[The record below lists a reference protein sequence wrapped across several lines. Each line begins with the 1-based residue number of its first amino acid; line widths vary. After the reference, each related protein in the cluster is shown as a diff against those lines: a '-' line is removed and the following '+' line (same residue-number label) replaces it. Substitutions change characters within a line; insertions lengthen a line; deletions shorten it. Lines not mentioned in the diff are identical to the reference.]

1 MTETSSAGL
10 LFQLFV
16 LAAELHAQDLRG
28 RGAIPISASMCVLGV
43 EQWAK
48 SFGLDLYS
56 TATTATQAEELEQKY
71 QEKNARV
78 EYFDP
83 EEVIDVMKARLEK
96 FLGRRRQLAEILKE
110 NLENSYSLFQM
121 VDREAINDLQSDDF
135 YRFVDSKSCLN
146 RHYVD
151 PLLINSSLSVNYIPN
166 PNFFN
171 LPVNTEKSAVHVPT
185 PVYARDPE
193 LLSEIIWTESLD
205 DIFKARRARE
215 FFAAS
220 WQYFCSQKGFM
231 RFYPASPWFYDD
243 SHTCLDMYI
252 DAATHAKNIIIMLD
266 MSGSMLG
273 QRFEIAKQ
281 TIEMILETLTEN
293 DFFNMIVFSEEPKFI
308 LSCFRNR
315 LVQAT
320 IKNKKLMRVTLD
332 NVTAEGIANY
342 PAALSLAFEVLI
354 EASQNPGVNSG
365 CQNAIMLIT
374 DGPSDTYEDIFE
386 KYNKDK
392 MIRFFTYLI
401 GDDVTETREVRW
413 MACYNR
419 GYFAHISNL
428 ADVQEKVQS
437 YIGVMSRLTA
447 ERNRT
452 DPVWTGAYYD
462 RLGAVLVATVAFPV
476 VANDSFR
483 GVVGASA
490 LITELQQMAPLYML
504 GTHSYTFIV
513 DNNGYVV
520 HHPQLRPLY
529 MGKAKPHYNSMDIM
543 EMEVL
548 ADNYLENGSLA
559 NPVDYD
565 SDLRRHL
572 ADGVSSKDFL
582 RKFSQKIIWAC
593 DGSNNLRRVYLQN
606 NVYYYRGINNT
617 LMSLA
622 LAVPEDSRYRIA
634 LPSTYS
640 PYPFKNIDC
649 KTVKWFSGT
658 NWRLHPDWHYCR
670 INDSDYSM
678 TKEEAF
684 VINMRHYSE
693 TGRIARNCALYTYLI
708 ERLLFDAEVT
718 SQMDSAWIQESRL
731 DERKGVHLVYLATH
745 AGLTRFVSM
754 DLKDVQYQPDVQTWQ
769 SDDNRTEE
777 LPVTLDKPY
786 FHFSKRHTRA
796 LDEVFYK
803 RAMQFLNGEFVFDV
817 NITNNIYLKNGSQT
831 YPHAKDG
838 RSIIVTGNRAILVRD
853 DYGNEAPAS
862 VVGFEMLYASF
873 EEMIYNASHKMCHF
887 NSKVR
892 CYLLDEHGYIVYAS
906 LPHTSQERVHYLRQ
920 FFGHLSLENTENGAI
935 ERYLMKKLV
944 DLFVY
949 QKLLYVDFQD
959 LCQNLNLYNS
969 ARRLFNP
976 LLTVSKLII
985 SMLQKMIRFFLE
997 INPLGIIFSL
1007 FSRYTTTFRDIQDGL
1022 PCDRASSFYL
1032 LNNDFRG
1039 PLTLAEGKQ
1048 LCSSVATSDSYAR
1061 VSSCNLY
1068 AYAVRIEKTNL
1079 VLVVYSTEGTQCNG
1093 DLCKD
1098 YFSRDSLPWGF
1109 SIALNATDKVMHPQA
1124 CKLTTRYRRP
1134 PSACQAMEDD
1144 DPFAHCSGCS
1154 SQATLLL
1161 VLLCVAVLFTE
1172 CKSAHR
1178 FDGECIF
1185 EFTILYL
1192 MQPEVDSVPSAEVV
1206 PSDRFWATMLTTLS
1220 GVSVEELTSAIAK
1233 CKDLVL
1239 QTAPMSAIRRE
1250 LVRRLIELRQKLHE
1264 LKDGLT
1270 QDSKFDATV
1279 MGHQFK
1285 TPSRTILE
1293 RRYCEC
1299 CGGLIWAFLQP
1310 WYFCRLCGFYVH
1322 VKCVKS
1328 VKRQCASLTVNENPV
1343 FELEICP
1350 ERGLAMQ
1357 NFQCADCKTEVSIDS
1372 SLMVEASQ
1380 TARLCHYSGSY
1391 FCSVCHWNDEMVIPA
1406 RVIHNWDFTKYT
1418 VSRCSRQFLRL
1429 MQKRPI
1435 LRLEAMNSCLFKN
1448 IPQLQKIKTLR
1459 ARLLLMKPYVMYCR
1473 EAASQCLMTHLRPYA
1488 HFMEALDVYS
1498 IRDLIDINETVL
1510 ESRLMQALE
1519 IFEKHIKNECS
1530 ICQGNGYVCEL
1541 CDNSEILFPFDRS
1554 VGKCGQCSW
1563 IYHKS
1568 CFDKNNGIC
1577 PRCLRMS
1584 SRMAIRLLSKDS
1596 NTRTSSDKCSL
1607 SLHFISSHSMCFVE
1621 LDLHPRYSSLDLL
1634 SAIDCLYRVLYLEKR
1649 EESRRRMGIW
1659 LSLQSK
1665 NEDQI
1670 TNESTFLFSLMTKI
1684 AGDFGAVELVPSCK
1698 FVRKLPSLN
1707 DRSASI
1713 LPASMNCSESEN
1725 GRLRTSHDVEVMRK
1739 NLLKEFKTSMKKVR
1753 VKNEEVVFPNCSH
1766 ELLEI
1771 QWNSD
1776 RFFQRKVCSLLLL
1789 KTKQQLAFSGSVEF
1803 ALLLGRCHVF
1813 GFELEASIP
1822 PKFQHVFSSYY
1833 GSPLISFNTGKR
1845 TIDESK
1851 VKTHEFI
1858 EFCYV
1863 NVLKPLI
1870 TKAMM
1875 KRIQSAAAVLI
1886 IRCVQLPLPLGTS
1899 FERMSMIEPQNCTIR
1914 NNCSTISEKHAL
1926 IPGIFLVTKKTKLH
1940 AFSLTSKEA
1949 VLFDKATSQTQ
1960 RFAKS
1965 KRYSI
1970 LFCGHIAS
1978 GKSTRLKYFAN
1989 RLLSRRVKTYL
2000 LDLDLGQSEMTLPG
2014 CISLTKLDEPLYGV
2028 NLKRMNKCEIC
2039 YFYGEISPSNRPKIY
2054 LQLINRLY
2062 EEYLKITEDG
2072 VLLIN
2077 CNGWISGLGL
2087 DILLSI
2093 VDSLKP
2099 DKIFFFENCNIQ
2111 MSEAAASRVARLA
2124 LEERT
2129 QIKFVGTSHLRVLQT
2144 LDKKLLRSHS
2154 ICNYFAHNYK
2164 EWINFFNAP
2173 TVHLQWKKCFIAV
2186 AHANVDGKFIMCLL
2200 KASVVGLCHLSDHNA
2215 EDPCEEHYCNDESLP
2230 AVAPPGA
2237 VPLCIGFG
2245 IVSYVDTDDQTI
2257 HLRTPLSSEQ
2267 LDKVNLIV
2275 CGELE
2280 IPQQIFNCQS
2290 LLVNDN
2296 SKLTHKHNVRLMA
2309 DIWRHWKNINIE
2321 YKQFF
2326 SFHKQLQFQWLKL
2339 VDTSQQSKCQT
2350 SFSCTV
2356 LLFNFNYKSFDYNLL
2371 KQFVE
2376 EQTTK
2381 IGLSS

>member
-1 MTETSSAGL
+1 MLLGL
-10 LFQLFV
+10 FFQLFV

-28 RGAIPISASMCVLGV
+28 RGAIPISASIV

-48 SFGLDLYS
+48 SFSLDLYS

-365 CQNAIMLIT
+365 CQSAIMLIT

-392 MIRFFTYLI
+392 TIRFFTYLI

-543 EMEVL
+543 EMEVS
-548 ADNYLENGSLA
+548 ADNYLKNGSLA

-640 PYPFKNIDC
+640 PYPFKNIDF
-649 KTVKWFSGT
+649 KWFSGT

-684 VINMRHYSE
+684 VINMKHYAE

-976 LLTVSKLII
+976 LLAVSKLII

-997 INPLGIIFSL
+997 INPLAIIFSL

-1079 VLVVYSTEGTQCNG
+1079 VLVVYSTEGTQCND

-1098 YFSRDSLPWGF
+1098 YFSRGSLPWGF

-1154 SQATLLL
+1154 SHTTALL

-1178 FDGECIF
+1178 FDE
-1185 EFTILYL
+1185 L
-1192 MQPEVDSVPSAEVV
+1192 MQPEVDSIPSAEVA
-1206 PSDRFWATMLTTLS
+1206 PSDRFWATMMTTLG

-1279 MGHQFK
+1279 VGHQFK

-1322 VKCVKS
+1322 VKCVNS

-1357 NFQCADCKTEVSIDS
+1357 NFQCADCKTQVSIDS
-1372 SLMVEASQ
+1372 TLMVEASQ
-1380 TARLCHYSGSY
+1380 TARLCHYSGFY

-1406 RVIHNWDFTKYT
+1406 RV
-1418 VSRCSRQFLRL
+1418 SRRSRQFLRL

-1435 LRLEAMNSCLFKN
+1435 LRLEAMNSCLFRN
-1448 IPQLQKIKTLR
+1448 IPQLQKIKSLR

-1596 NTRTSSDKCSL
+1596 STRTTIMFRTFEEMQSVIVFHFIPFDVFCRTSSSSKLEESCKTQPFTFKKL
-1607 SLHFISSHSMCFVE
+1607 STEIII
-1621 LDLHPRYSSLDLL
+1621 RN
-1634 SAIDCLYRVLYLEKR
+1634 RVLYLEKR
-1649 EESRRRMGIW
+1649 EECRRRMGIR

-1670 TNESTFLFSLMTKI
+1670 TNES
-1684 AGDFGAVELVPSCK
+1684 AV
-1698 FVRKLPSLN
+1698 
-1707 DRSASI
+1707 
-1713 LPASMNCSESEN
+1713 
-1725 GRLRTSHDVEVMRK
+1725 
-1739 NLLKEFKTSMKKVR
+1739 
-1753 VKNEEVVFPNCSH
+1753 
-1766 ELLEI
+1766 
-1771 QWNSD
+1771 
-1776 RFFQRKVCSLLLL
+1776 
-1789 KTKQQLAFSGSVEF
+1789 
-1803 ALLLGRCHVF
+1803 
-1813 GFELEASIP
+1813 
-1822 PKFQHVFSSYY
+1822 
-1833 GSPLISFNTGKR
+1833 
-1845 TIDESK
+1845 
-1851 VKTHEFI
+1851 
-1858 EFCYV
+1858 
-1863 NVLKPLI
+1863 
-1870 TKAMM
+1870 
-1875 KRIQSAAAVLI
+1875 
-1886 IRCVQLPLPLGTS
+1886 
-1899 FERMSMIEPQNCTIR
+1899 
-1914 NNCSTISEKHAL
+1914 
-1926 IPGIFLVTKKTKLH
+1926 
-1940 AFSLTSKEA
+1940 
-1949 VLFDKATSQTQ
+1949 
-1960 RFAKS
+1960 
-1965 KRYSI
+1965 
-1970 LFCGHIAS
+1970 
-1978 GKSTRLKYFAN
+1978 
-1989 RLLSRRVKTYL
+1989 
-2000 LDLDLGQSEMTLPG
+2000 
-2014 CISLTKLDEPLYGV
+2014 
-2028 NLKRMNKCEIC
+2028 
-2039 YFYGEISPSNRPKIY
+2039 
-2054 LQLINRLY
+2054 
-2062 EEYLKITEDG
+2062 
-2072 VLLIN
+2072 
-2077 CNGWISGLGL
+2077 
-2087 DILLSI
+2087 
-2093 VDSLKP
+2093 
-2099 DKIFFFENCNIQ
+2099 
-2111 MSEAAASRVARLA
+2111 
-2124 LEERT
+2124 
-2129 QIKFVGTSHLRVLQT
+2129 
-2144 LDKKLLRSHS
+2144 
-2154 ICNYFAHNYK
+2154 
-2164 EWINFFNAP
+2164 
-2173 TVHLQWKKCFIAV
+2173 
-2186 AHANVDGKFIMCLL
+2186 
-2200 KASVVGLCHLSDHNA
+2200 
-2215 EDPCEEHYCNDESLP
+2215 
-2230 AVAPPGA
+2230 
-2237 VPLCIGFG
+2237 
-2245 IVSYVDTDDQTI
+2245 
-2257 HLRTPLSSEQ
+2257 
-2267 LDKVNLIV
+2267 
-2275 CGELE
+2275 
-2280 IPQQIFNCQS
+2280 
-2290 LLVNDN
+2290 
-2296 SKLTHKHNVRLMA
+2296 
-2309 DIWRHWKNINIE
+2309 
-2321 YKQFF
+2321 
-2326 SFHKQLQFQWLKL
+2326 
-2339 VDTSQQSKCQT
+2339 
-2350 SFSCTV
+2350 
-2356 LLFNFNYKSFDYNLL
+2356 
-2371 KQFVE
+2371 
-2376 EQTTK
+2376 
-2381 IGLSS
+2381 

>member
-1 MTETSSAGL
+1 MTETSFAGL
-10 LFQLFV
+10 FFQLFA

-28 RGAIPISASMCVLGV
+28 RGAIPISASIV

-171 LPVNTEKSAVHVPT
+171 LPVNTEKSAIHVPT

-392 MIRFFTYLI
+392 TIRFFTYLI

-437 YIGVMSRLTA
+437 YIGVMSRLTS

-593 DGSNNLRRVYLQN
+593 DGPNNLRRVYLQN
-606 NVYYYRGINNT
+606 NVYHYRGINNT

-640 PYPFKNIDC
+640 PYPYKNIDC
-649 KTVKWFSGT
+649 KAG
-658 NWRLHPDWHYCR
+658 
-670 INDSDYSM
+670 
-678 TKEEAF
+678 
-684 VINMRHYSE
+684 
-693 TGRIARNCALYTYLI
+693 ALYTYLI

-754 DLKDVQYQPDVQTWQ
+754 DLKDVQYQPDVQTWP

-777 LPVTLDKPY
+777 LPSTLDKPY

-969 ARRLFNP
+969 ARP
-976 LLTVSKLII
+976 IVSRFKIDHLNAAENDQVVCWKF
-985 SMLQKMIRFFLE
+985 SSKTYCFAYLKMTFRFFLE
-997 INPLGIIFSL
+997 INPLAIIFSL
-1007 FSRYTTTFRDIQDGL
+1007 FSRYTATFRDIQDGL

-1032 LNNDFRG
+1032 LNNDFKG

-1109 SIALNATDKVMHPQA
+1109 NIALNATDKVMHPQA

-1134 PSACQAMEDD
+1134 PSACQAVEDD

-1154 SQATLLL
+1154 SQATLSL
-1161 VLLCVAVLFTE
+1161 VLLCTAVLFVFVNFLNANLHTDLT
-1172 CKSAHR
+1172 ANV
-1178 FDGECIF
+1178 FLN
-1185 EFTILYL
+1185 LYL
-1192 MQPEVDSVPSAEVV
+1192 LYLLLILMILTQLMEPELESVPSAEVA
-1206 PSDRFWATMLTTLS
+1206 PSDRFWTTVLTTLG

-1264 LKDGLT
+1264 LKDGLA
-1270 QDSKFDATV
+1270 QDSKFDAAV

-1293 RRYCEC
+1293 RRYCEF

-1322 VKCVKS
+1322 VKCVNK
-1328 VKRQCASLTVNENPV
+1328 VKRQCASLIVNENPV

-1357 NFQCADCKTEVSIDS
+1357 NFQCADCKTQVSIDS

-1380 TARLCHYSGSY
+1380 TARLCHYSGFY

-1406 RVIHNWDFTKYT
+1406 RV
-1418 VSRCSRQFLRL
+1418 SRSTRQFLRL

-1435 LRLEAMNSCLFKN
+1435 LRLEAMNPCLFKN
-1448 IPQLQKIKTLR
+1448 IPQLQKIKSLR
-1459 ARLLLMKPYVMYCR
+1459 GRLLLMKPYVMYCR
-1473 EAASQCLMTHLRPYA
+1473 EAASQCLITHLRPYA
-1488 HFMEALDVYS
+1488 HFMETLDVYS

-1510 ESRLMQALE
+1510 EPRLMQALE

-1554 VGKCGQCSW
+1554 IGKCGQCSW

-1577 PRCLRMS
+1577 SRCLRMS

-1596 NTRTSSDKCSL
+1596 NTRPTIIVCTFEEMQSVISF
-1607 SLHFISSHSMCFVE
+1607 HFISFHCFVE
-1621 LDLHPRYSSLDLL
+1621 LDL
-1634 SAIDCLYRVLYLEKR
+1634 
-1649 EESRRRMGIW
+1649 
-1659 LSLQSK
+1659 Q
-1665 NEDQI
+1665 
-1670 TNESTFLFSLMTKI
+1670 
-1684 AGDFGAVELVPSCK
+1684 
-1698 FVRKLPSLN
+1698 
-1707 DRSASI
+1707 
-1713 LPASMNCSESEN
+1713 
-1725 GRLRTSHDVEVMRK
+1725 LR
-1739 NLLKEFKTSMKKVR
+1739 
-1753 VKNEEVVFPNCSH
+1753 
-1766 ELLEI
+1766 
-1771 QWNSD
+1771 
-1776 RFFQRKVCSLLLL
+1776 
-1789 KTKQQLAFSGSVEF
+1789 
-1803 ALLLGRCHVF
+1803 
-1813 GFELEASIP
+1813 
-1822 PKFQHVFSSYY
+1822 
-1833 GSPLISFNTGKR
+1833 
-1845 TIDESK
+1845 
-1851 VKTHEFI
+1851 
-1858 EFCYV
+1858 
-1863 NVLKPLI
+1863 
-1870 TKAMM
+1870 
-1875 KRIQSAAAVLI
+1875 
-1886 IRCVQLPLPLGTS
+1886 
-1899 FERMSMIEPQNCTIR
+1899 CTIFGKEGR
-1914 NNCSTISEKHAL
+1914 ISSTNGHMVESSIKERRSNN
-1926 IPGIFLVTKKTKLH
+1926 
-1940 AFSLTSKEA
+1940 
-1949 VLFDKATSQTQ
+1949 
-1960 RFAKS
+1960 
-1965 KRYSI
+1965 
-1970 LFCGHIAS
+1970 
-1978 GKSTRLKYFAN
+1978 
-1989 RLLSRRVKTYL
+1989 
-2000 LDLDLGQSEMTLPG
+2000 
-2014 CISLTKLDEPLYGV
+2014 
-2028 NLKRMNKCEIC
+2028 
-2039 YFYGEISPSNRPKIY
+2039 
-2054 LQLINRLY
+2054 
-2062 EEYLKITEDG
+2062 
-2072 VLLIN
+2072 
-2077 CNGWISGLGL
+2077 
-2087 DILLSI
+2087 
-2093 VDSLKP
+2093 
-2099 DKIFFFENCNIQ
+2099 
-2111 MSEAAASRVARLA
+2111 
-2124 LEERT
+2124 
-2129 QIKFVGTSHLRVLQT
+2129 
-2144 LDKKLLRSHS
+2144 
-2154 ICNYFAHNYK
+2154 
-2164 EWINFFNAP
+2164 
-2173 TVHLQWKKCFIAV
+2173 
-2186 AHANVDGKFIMCLL
+2186 
-2200 KASVVGLCHLSDHNA
+2200 
-2215 EDPCEEHYCNDESLP
+2215 
-2230 AVAPPGA
+2230 
-2237 VPLCIGFG
+2237 
-2245 IVSYVDTDDQTI
+2245 
-2257 HLRTPLSSEQ
+2257 
-2267 LDKVNLIV
+2267 
-2275 CGELE
+2275 
-2280 IPQQIFNCQS
+2280 
-2290 LLVNDN
+2290 
-2296 SKLTHKHNVRLMA
+2296 
-2309 DIWRHWKNINIE
+2309 
-2321 YKQFF
+2321 
-2326 SFHKQLQFQWLKL
+2326 
-2339 VDTSQQSKCQT
+2339 
-2350 SFSCTV
+2350 
-2356 LLFNFNYKSFDYNLL
+2356 
-2371 KQFVE
+2371 
-2376 EQTTK
+2376 
-2381 IGLSS
+2381 

>member
-1 MTETSSAGL
+1 MRNAEFFNEVAFACSVHHQIVIFIFQFNEKQVKNPMTETSSAGL
-10 LFQLFV
+10 RFTLIAHLLMKPILQLFV

-28 RGAIPISASMCVLGV
+28 RGAIPISASIV

-548 ADNYLENGSLA
+548 ADNYLENGSLS

-640 PYPFKNIDC
+640 PYPFKNIDF
-649 KTVKWFSGT
+649 KWFSGT

-969 ARRLFNP
+969 ARR
-976 LLTVSKLII
+976 
-985 SMLQKMIRFFLE
+985 
-997 INPLGIIFSL
+997 
-1007 FSRYTTTFRDIQDGL
+1007 YTTTFRDIQDGL

-1154 SQATLLL
+1154 SQASLLL

-1380 TARLCHYSGSY
+1380 TARLCHYSGFY

-1448 IPQLQKIKTLR
+1448 IPQLQKIKSLR

-1596 NTRTSSDKCSL
+1596 NTRISSDKCSL

-1670 TNESTFLFSLMTKI
+1670 TNEST
-1684 AGDFGAVELVPSCK
+1684 V
-1698 FVRKLPSLN
+1698 
-1707 DRSASI
+1707 
-1713 LPASMNCSESEN
+1713 
-1725 GRLRTSHDVEVMRK
+1725 
-1739 NLLKEFKTSMKKVR
+1739 
-1753 VKNEEVVFPNCSH
+1753 
-1766 ELLEI
+1766 
-1771 QWNSD
+1771 
-1776 RFFQRKVCSLLLL
+1776 
-1789 KTKQQLAFSGSVEF
+1789 
-1803 ALLLGRCHVF
+1803 
-1813 GFELEASIP
+1813 
-1822 PKFQHVFSSYY
+1822 
-1833 GSPLISFNTGKR
+1833 
-1845 TIDESK
+1845 
-1851 VKTHEFI
+1851 
-1858 EFCYV
+1858 
-1863 NVLKPLI
+1863 
-1870 TKAMM
+1870 
-1875 KRIQSAAAVLI
+1875 
-1886 IRCVQLPLPLGTS
+1886 
-1899 FERMSMIEPQNCTIR
+1899 
-1914 NNCSTISEKHAL
+1914 
-1926 IPGIFLVTKKTKLH
+1926 
-1940 AFSLTSKEA
+1940 
-1949 VLFDKATSQTQ
+1949 
-1960 RFAKS
+1960 
-1965 KRYSI
+1965 
-1970 LFCGHIAS
+1970 
-1978 GKSTRLKYFAN
+1978 
-1989 RLLSRRVKTYL
+1989 
-2000 LDLDLGQSEMTLPG
+2000 
-2014 CISLTKLDEPLYGV
+2014 
-2028 NLKRMNKCEIC
+2028 
-2039 YFYGEISPSNRPKIY
+2039 
-2054 LQLINRLY
+2054 
-2062 EEYLKITEDG
+2062 
-2072 VLLIN
+2072 
-2077 CNGWISGLGL
+2077 
-2087 DILLSI
+2087 
-2093 VDSLKP
+2093 
-2099 DKIFFFENCNIQ
+2099 
-2111 MSEAAASRVARLA
+2111 
-2124 LEERT
+2124 
-2129 QIKFVGTSHLRVLQT
+2129 
-2144 LDKKLLRSHS
+2144 
-2154 ICNYFAHNYK
+2154 
-2164 EWINFFNAP
+2164 
-2173 TVHLQWKKCFIAV
+2173 
-2186 AHANVDGKFIMCLL
+2186 
-2200 KASVVGLCHLSDHNA
+2200 
-2215 EDPCEEHYCNDESLP
+2215 
-2230 AVAPPGA
+2230 
-2237 VPLCIGFG
+2237 
-2245 IVSYVDTDDQTI
+2245 
-2257 HLRTPLSSEQ
+2257 
-2267 LDKVNLIV
+2267 
-2275 CGELE
+2275 
-2280 IPQQIFNCQS
+2280 
-2290 LLVNDN
+2290 
-2296 SKLTHKHNVRLMA
+2296 
-2309 DIWRHWKNINIE
+2309 
-2321 YKQFF
+2321 
-2326 SFHKQLQFQWLKL
+2326 
-2339 VDTSQQSKCQT
+2339 
-2350 SFSCTV
+2350 
-2356 LLFNFNYKSFDYNLL
+2356 
-2371 KQFVE
+2371 
-2376 EQTTK
+2376 
-2381 IGLSS
+2381 

>member
-1 MTETSSAGL
+1 MAKITGL
-10 LFQLFV
+10 FFQLFA

-28 RGAIPISASMCVLGV
+28 RGAIPISASIV

-151 PLLINSSLSVNYIPN
+151 PLLINSSLSVSYIPN

-293 DFFNMIVFSEEPKFI
+293 DFFNMIVVRCGVFSEEPKFI

-392 MIRFFTYLI
+392 TIRFFTYLI

-437 YIGVMSRLTA
+437 YIGVMSRLTS

-548 ADNYLENGSLA
+548 ADNYLVAIFCFEFYCYLVIENGSLA

-593 DGSNNLRRVYLQN
+593 DGPNNLRRVYLQN
-606 NVYYYRGINNT
+606 NVYHYRGINNT

-640 PYPFKNIDC
+640 PYPYKNIDC
-649 KTVKWFSGT
+649 KAG
-658 NWRLHPDWHYCR
+658 
-670 INDSDYSM
+670 
-678 TKEEAF
+678 
-684 VINMRHYSE
+684 
-693 TGRIARNCALYTYLI
+693 ALYTYLI

-754 DLKDVQYQPDVQTWQ
+754 DLKDVQYQPDVQTWP

-777 LPVTLDKPY
+777 LPTTLDKPY

-920 FFGHLSLENTENGAI
+920 FFGHLSLENTDNGAI

-969 ARRLFNP
+969 ARP
-976 LLTVSKLII
+976 IVSRFKIDHLNAAENDQVVCWKF
-985 SMLQKMIRFFLE
+985 SSKTYCFAYLKKTFRFFLE
-997 INPLGIIFSL
+997 INPLAIIFSL
-1007 FSRYTTTFRDIQDGL
+1007 FSRYTATFRDIQDGL

-1032 LNNDFRG
+1032 LNNDFKG

-1109 SIALNATDKVMHPQA
+1109 NIALNATDKVMHPQA

-1134 PSACQAMEDD
+1134 PSACQAVEDD

-1154 SQATLLL
+1154 SQATLSL
-1161 VLLCVAVLFTE
+1161 VLLCTAVLF
-1172 CKSAHR
+1172 SPVSDVS
-1178 FDGECIF
+1178 F
-1185 EFTILYL
+1185 L
-1192 MQPEVDSVPSAEVV
+1192 MEPELESVPSAEVA
-1206 PSDRFWATMLTTLS
+1206 PSDRFWTTVLTTLS

-1264 LKDGLT
+1264 LKDGLA
-1270 QDSKFDATV
+1270 QDSKFDAAV

-1293 RRYCEC
+1293 RRYCEF

-1322 VKCVKS
+1322 VKCVNS
-1328 VKRQCASLTVNENPV
+1328 VKRQCASLIVNENPV

-1357 NFQCADCKTEVSIDS
+1357 NFQCADCKTQVSIDS

-1380 TARLCHYSGSY
+1380 TARLCHYSGFY

-1406 RVIHNWDFTKYT
+1406 RV
-1418 VSRCSRQFLRL
+1418 SRSSRQFLRL

-1435 LRLEAMNSCLFKN
+1435 LRLEAMNPCLFKN
-1448 IPQLQKIKTLR
+1448 IPQLQKIKSLR
-1459 ARLLLMKPYVMYCR
+1459 GRLLLMKPYVMYCR
-1473 EAASQCLMTHLRPYA
+1473 EAASQCLITHLRPYA
-1488 HFMEALDVYS
+1488 HFMETLDVYC

-1510 ESRLMQALE
+1510 EPRLMQALE

-1577 PRCLRMS
+1577 SRCLRMS

-1596 NTRTSSDKCSL
+1596 NTRPS
-1607 SLHFISSHSMCFVE
+1607 
-1621 LDLHPRYSSLDLL
+1621 
-1634 SAIDCLYRVLYLEKR
+1634 VLYLEKR

-1670 TNESTFLFSLMTKI
+1670 TN
-1684 AGDFGAVELVPSCK
+1684 
-1698 FVRKLPSLN
+1698 
-1707 DRSASI
+1707 
-1713 LPASMNCSESEN
+1713 
-1725 GRLRTSHDVEVMRK
+1725 
-1739 NLLKEFKTSMKKVR
+1739 
-1753 VKNEEVVFPNCSH
+1753 
-1766 ELLEI
+1766 
-1771 QWNSD
+1771 
-1776 RFFQRKVCSLLLL
+1776 
-1789 KTKQQLAFSGSVEF
+1789 
-1803 ALLLGRCHVF
+1803 
-1813 GFELEASIP
+1813 
-1822 PKFQHVFSSYY
+1822 
-1833 GSPLISFNTGKR
+1833 
-1845 TIDESK
+1845 
-1851 VKTHEFI
+1851 
-1858 EFCYV
+1858 
-1863 NVLKPLI
+1863 
-1870 TKAMM
+1870 
-1875 KRIQSAAAVLI
+1875 
-1886 IRCVQLPLPLGTS
+1886 
-1899 FERMSMIEPQNCTIR
+1899 
-1914 NNCSTISEKHAL
+1914 
-1926 IPGIFLVTKKTKLH
+1926 
-1940 AFSLTSKEA
+1940 
-1949 VLFDKATSQTQ
+1949 
-1960 RFAKS
+1960 
-1965 KRYSI
+1965 
-1970 LFCGHIAS
+1970 
-1978 GKSTRLKYFAN
+1978 
-1989 RLLSRRVKTYL
+1989 
-2000 LDLDLGQSEMTLPG
+2000 
-2014 CISLTKLDEPLYGV
+2014 
-2028 NLKRMNKCEIC
+2028 
-2039 YFYGEISPSNRPKIY
+2039 
-2054 LQLINRLY
+2054 
-2062 EEYLKITEDG
+2062 
-2072 VLLIN
+2072 
-2077 CNGWISGLGL
+2077 
-2087 DILLSI
+2087 
-2093 VDSLKP
+2093 
-2099 DKIFFFENCNIQ
+2099 
-2111 MSEAAASRVARLA
+2111 
-2124 LEERT
+2124 
-2129 QIKFVGTSHLRVLQT
+2129 
-2144 LDKKLLRSHS
+2144 
-2154 ICNYFAHNYK
+2154 
-2164 EWINFFNAP
+2164 
-2173 TVHLQWKKCFIAV
+2173 
-2186 AHANVDGKFIMCLL
+2186 
-2200 KASVVGLCHLSDHNA
+2200 
-2215 EDPCEEHYCNDESLP
+2215 
-2230 AVAPPGA
+2230 
-2237 VPLCIGFG
+2237 
-2245 IVSYVDTDDQTI
+2245 
-2257 HLRTPLSSEQ
+2257 
-2267 LDKVNLIV
+2267 
-2275 CGELE
+2275 
-2280 IPQQIFNCQS
+2280 
-2290 LLVNDN
+2290 
-2296 SKLTHKHNVRLMA
+2296 
-2309 DIWRHWKNINIE
+2309 
-2321 YKQFF
+2321 
-2326 SFHKQLQFQWLKL
+2326 
-2339 VDTSQQSKCQT
+2339 
-2350 SFSCTV
+2350 
-2356 LLFNFNYKSFDYNLL
+2356 
-2371 KQFVE
+2371 
-2376 EQTTK
+2376 
-2381 IGLSS
+2381 

>member
-1 MTETSSAGL
+1 MPKICVVEV
-10 LFQLFV
+10 LFQ
-16 LAAELHAQDLRG
+16 
-28 RGAIPISASMCVLGV
+28 SALQCVV

-171 LPVNTEKSAVHVPT
+171 LPVNTEKSAIHVPT

-243 SHTCLDMYI
+243 SHTCLDMYDCRNSEWYI

-392 MIRFFTYLI
+392 TIRFFTYLI

-437 YIGVMSRLTA
+437 YIGVMSRLTS

-548 ADNYLENGSLA
+548 ADNYLVAIFCFEFYCYL
-559 NPVDYD
+559 
-565 SDLRRHL
+565 LRRHL

-593 DGSNNLRRVYLQN
+593 DGPNNLRRVYLQN
-606 NVYYYRGINNT
+606 NVYHYRGINNT

-640 PYPFKNIDC
+640 PYPYKNIDC
-649 KTVKWFSGT
+649 KAVKWFSGT

-684 VINMRHYSE
+684 VINMKHYSE
-693 TGRIARNCALYTYLI
+693 TGRIARNCSALYTYLI

-754 DLKDVQYQPDVQTWQ
+754 DLKDVQYQPDVQTWP

-777 LPVTLDKPY
+777 LPSILD
-786 FHFSKRHTRA
+786 
-796 LDEVFYK
+796 
-803 RAMQFLNGEFVFDV
+803 N
-817 NITNNIYLKNGSQT
+817 
-831 YPHAKDG
+831 
-838 RSIIVTGNRAILVRD
+838 IIVTGNRAILVRD

-976 LLTVSKLII
+976 LLAVSKLII

-997 INPLGIIFSL
+997 INPLAVILSL
-1007 FSRYTTTFRDIQDGL
+1007 FSRATCYTATFRDIQDGL

-1032 LNNDFRG
+1032 LNNDFKG

-1109 SIALNATDKVMHPQA
+1109 NIALNATDKVMHPQA

-1134 PSACQAMEDD
+1134 PSACQAVEDD
-1144 DPFAHCSGCS
+1144 DPFAHCSGCLL
-1154 SQATLLL
+1154 QATLSL
-1161 VLLCVAVLFTE
+1161 VLLCTAVLF
-1172 CKSAHR
+1172 
-1178 FDGECIF
+1178 
-1185 EFTILYL
+1185 
-1192 MQPEVDSVPSAEVV
+1192 VV
-1206 PSDRFWATMLTTLS
+1206 R
-1220 GVSVEELTSAIAK
+1220 
-1233 CKDLVL
+1233 
-1239 QTAPMSAIRRE
+1239 
-1250 LVRRLIELRQKLHE
+1250 
-1264 LKDGLT
+1264 
-1270 QDSKFDATV
+1270 
-1279 MGHQFK
+1279 
-1285 TPSRTILE
+1285 
-1293 RRYCEC
+1293 
-1299 CGGLIWAFLQP
+1299 
-1310 WYFCRLCGFYVH
+1310 
-1322 VKCVKS
+1322 
-1328 VKRQCASLTVNENPV
+1328 
-1343 FELEICP
+1343 
-1350 ERGLAMQ
+1350 
-1357 NFQCADCKTEVSIDS
+1357 
-1372 SLMVEASQ
+1372 
-1380 TARLCHYSGSY
+1380 
-1391 FCSVCHWNDEMVIPA
+1391 
-1406 RVIHNWDFTKYT
+1406 
-1418 VSRCSRQFLRL
+1418 
-1429 MQKRPI
+1429 
-1435 LRLEAMNSCLFKN
+1435 
-1448 IPQLQKIKTLR
+1448 
-1459 ARLLLMKPYVMYCR
+1459 
-1473 EAASQCLMTHLRPYA
+1473 
-1488 HFMEALDVYS
+1488 
-1498 IRDLIDINETVL
+1498 
-1510 ESRLMQALE
+1510 
-1519 IFEKHIKNECS
+1519 
-1530 ICQGNGYVCEL
+1530 
-1541 CDNSEILFPFDRS
+1541 
-1554 VGKCGQCSW
+1554 
-1563 IYHKS
+1563 
-1568 CFDKNNGIC
+1568 
-1577 PRCLRMS
+1577 
-1584 SRMAIRLLSKDS
+1584 
-1596 NTRTSSDKCSL
+1596 
-1607 SLHFISSHSMCFVE
+1607 
-1621 LDLHPRYSSLDLL
+1621 
-1634 SAIDCLYRVLYLEKR
+1634 
-1649 EESRRRMGIW
+1649 
-1659 LSLQSK
+1659 
-1665 NEDQI
+1665 
-1670 TNESTFLFSLMTKI
+1670 
-1684 AGDFGAVELVPSCK
+1684 
-1698 FVRKLPSLN
+1698 
-1707 DRSASI
+1707 
-1713 LPASMNCSESEN
+1713 
-1725 GRLRTSHDVEVMRK
+1725 
-1739 NLLKEFKTSMKKVR
+1739 
-1753 VKNEEVVFPNCSH
+1753 
-1766 ELLEI
+1766 
-1771 QWNSD
+1771 
-1776 RFFQRKVCSLLLL
+1776 
-1789 KTKQQLAFSGSVEF
+1789 
-1803 ALLLGRCHVF
+1803 
-1813 GFELEASIP
+1813 
-1822 PKFQHVFSSYY
+1822 
-1833 GSPLISFNTGKR
+1833 
-1845 TIDESK
+1845 
-1851 VKTHEFI
+1851 
-1858 EFCYV
+1858 
-1863 NVLKPLI
+1863 
-1870 TKAMM
+1870 
-1875 KRIQSAAAVLI
+1875 
-1886 IRCVQLPLPLGTS
+1886 
-1899 FERMSMIEPQNCTIR
+1899 
-1914 NNCSTISEKHAL
+1914 
-1926 IPGIFLVTKKTKLH
+1926 
-1940 AFSLTSKEA
+1940 
-1949 VLFDKATSQTQ
+1949 
-1960 RFAKS
+1960 
-1965 KRYSI
+1965 
-1970 LFCGHIAS
+1970 
-1978 GKSTRLKYFAN
+1978 
-1989 RLLSRRVKTYL
+1989 
-2000 LDLDLGQSEMTLPG
+2000 
-2014 CISLTKLDEPLYGV
+2014 
-2028 NLKRMNKCEIC
+2028 
-2039 YFYGEISPSNRPKIY
+2039 
-2054 LQLINRLY
+2054 
-2062 EEYLKITEDG
+2062 
-2072 VLLIN
+2072 
-2077 CNGWISGLGL
+2077 
-2087 DILLSI
+2087 
-2093 VDSLKP
+2093 
-2099 DKIFFFENCNIQ
+2099 
-2111 MSEAAASRVARLA
+2111 
-2124 LEERT
+2124 
-2129 QIKFVGTSHLRVLQT
+2129 
-2144 LDKKLLRSHS
+2144 
-2154 ICNYFAHNYK
+2154 
-2164 EWINFFNAP
+2164 
-2173 TVHLQWKKCFIAV
+2173 
-2186 AHANVDGKFIMCLL
+2186 
-2200 KASVVGLCHLSDHNA
+2200 
-2215 EDPCEEHYCNDESLP
+2215 
-2230 AVAPPGA
+2230 
-2237 VPLCIGFG
+2237 
-2245 IVSYVDTDDQTI
+2245 
-2257 HLRTPLSSEQ
+2257 
-2267 LDKVNLIV
+2267 
-2275 CGELE
+2275 
-2280 IPQQIFNCQS
+2280 
-2290 LLVNDN
+2290 
-2296 SKLTHKHNVRLMA
+2296 
-2309 DIWRHWKNINIE
+2309 
-2321 YKQFF
+2321 
-2326 SFHKQLQFQWLKL
+2326 
-2339 VDTSQQSKCQT
+2339 
-2350 SFSCTV
+2350 
-2356 LLFNFNYKSFDYNLL
+2356 
-2371 KQFVE
+2371 
-2376 EQTTK
+2376 
-2381 IGLSS
+2381 

>member
-1 MTETSSAGL
+1 MTETSFAGL
-10 LFQLFV
+10 FFQLFA

-28 RGAIPISASMCVLGV
+28 RGAIPISASIV

-171 LPVNTEKSAVHVPT
+171 LPVNTEKSAIHVPT

-392 MIRFFTYLI
+392 TIRFFTYLI

-437 YIGVMSRLTA
+437 YIGVMSRLTS

-565 SDLRRHL
+565 SDVKKKCQLRRHL

-593 DGSNNLRRVYLQN
+593 DGPNNLRRVYLQN
-606 NVYYYRGINNT
+606 NVYHYRGINNT

-640 PYPFKNIDC
+640 PYPYKNIDF
-649 KTVKWFSGT
+649 KWFSGT

-684 VINMRHYSE
+684 VINMKHYSE

-754 DLKDVQYQPDVQTWQ
+754 DLKDVQYQPD
-769 SDDNRTEE
+769 
-777 LPVTLDKPY
+777 
-786 FHFSKRHTRA
+786 
-796 LDEVFYK
+796 
-803 RAMQFLNGEFVFDV
+803 FLNGEFVFDV

-969 ARRLFNP
+969 ARP
-976 LLTVSKLII
+976 IVSRFKIDHLNAAENDQVVCWKF
-985 SMLQKMIRFFLE
+985 SSKTYCFAYLKMTFRFFLE
-997 INPLGIIFSL
+997 INPLAIIFSL
-1007 FSRYTTTFRDIQDGL
+1007 FSRYTATFRDIQDGL

-1032 LNNDFRG
+1032 LNNDFKG

-1109 SIALNATDKVMHPQA
+1109 NIALNATDKVMHPQA

-1134 PSACQAMEDD
+1134 PSACQAVEDD

-1154 SQATLLL
+1154 SQATLSL
-1161 VLLCVAVLFTE
+1161 VLLCTAVLFVFVSDVSFVIIDFLNANLHTDLT
-1172 CKSAHR
+1172 ANV
-1178 FDGECIF
+1178 FLN
-1185 EFTILYL
+1185 LYL
-1192 MQPEVDSVPSAEVV
+1192 LYLLLILMILTQLMEPELESVPSAEVA
-1206 PSDRFWATMLTTLS
+1206 PSDRFWTTVLTTLS

-1264 LKDGLT
+1264 LKDGLA
-1270 QDSKFDATV
+1270 QDSKFDAAV

-1293 RRYCEC
+1293 RRYCEF

-1322 VKCVKS
+1322 VKCVNK
-1328 VKRQCASLTVNENPV
+1328 VKRQCASLIVNENPV

-1357 NFQCADCKTEVSIDS
+1357 NFQCADCKTQVSIDS

-1380 TARLCHYSGSY
+1380 TARLCHYSGFY

-1406 RVIHNWDFTKYT
+1406 RV
-1418 VSRCSRQFLRL
+1418 SRSTRQFLRL

-1435 LRLEAMNSCLFKN
+1435 LRLEAMNPCLFKN
-1448 IPQLQKIKTLR
+1448 IPQLQKIKSLR
-1459 ARLLLMKPYVMYCR
+1459 GRLLLMKPYVMYCR
-1473 EAASQCLMTHLRPYA
+1473 EAASQCLITHLRPYA
-1488 HFMEALDVYS
+1488 HFMETLDVYS

-1510 ESRLMQALE
+1510 EPRLMQALE

-1554 VGKCGQCSW
+1554 IGKCGQCSW

-1577 PRCLRMS
+1577 SRCLRMS

-1596 NTRTSSDKCSL
+1596 NTRPIRVEIMSQKLWGKYFLAACT
-1607 SLHFISSHSMCFVE
+1607 CFTI
-1621 LDLHPRYSSLDLL
+1621 
-1634 SAIDCLYRVLYLEKR
+1634 SAILGVLYLEKR

-1670 TNESTFLFSLMTKI
+1670 T
-1684 AGDFGAVELVPSCK
+1684 D
-1698 FVRKLPSLN
+1698 
-1707 DRSASI
+1707 
-1713 LPASMNCSESEN
+1713 
-1725 GRLRTSHDVEVMRK
+1725 
-1739 NLLKEFKTSMKKVR
+1739 
-1753 VKNEEVVFPNCSH
+1753 
-1766 ELLEI
+1766 
-1771 QWNSD
+1771 
-1776 RFFQRKVCSLLLL
+1776 
-1789 KTKQQLAFSGSVEF
+1789 
-1803 ALLLGRCHVF
+1803 
-1813 GFELEASIP
+1813 
-1822 PKFQHVFSSYY
+1822 
-1833 GSPLISFNTGKR
+1833 
-1845 TIDESK
+1845 
-1851 VKTHEFI
+1851 
-1858 EFCYV
+1858 
-1863 NVLKPLI
+1863 
-1870 TKAMM
+1870 
-1875 KRIQSAAAVLI
+1875 
-1886 IRCVQLPLPLGTS
+1886 
-1899 FERMSMIEPQNCTIR
+1899 
-1914 NNCSTISEKHAL
+1914 
-1926 IPGIFLVTKKTKLH
+1926 
-1940 AFSLTSKEA
+1940 
-1949 VLFDKATSQTQ
+1949 
-1960 RFAKS
+1960 
-1965 KRYSI
+1965 
-1970 LFCGHIAS
+1970 
-1978 GKSTRLKYFAN
+1978 
-1989 RLLSRRVKTYL
+1989 
-2000 LDLDLGQSEMTLPG
+2000 
-2014 CISLTKLDEPLYGV
+2014 
-2028 NLKRMNKCEIC
+2028 
-2039 YFYGEISPSNRPKIY
+2039 
-2054 LQLINRLY
+2054 
-2062 EEYLKITEDG
+2062 
-2072 VLLIN
+2072 
-2077 CNGWISGLGL
+2077 
-2087 DILLSI
+2087 
-2093 VDSLKP
+2093 
-2099 DKIFFFENCNIQ
+2099 
-2111 MSEAAASRVARLA
+2111 
-2124 LEERT
+2124 
-2129 QIKFVGTSHLRVLQT
+2129 
-2144 LDKKLLRSHS
+2144 
-2154 ICNYFAHNYK
+2154 
-2164 EWINFFNAP
+2164 
-2173 TVHLQWKKCFIAV
+2173 
-2186 AHANVDGKFIMCLL
+2186 
-2200 KASVVGLCHLSDHNA
+2200 
-2215 EDPCEEHYCNDESLP
+2215 
-2230 AVAPPGA
+2230 
-2237 VPLCIGFG
+2237 
-2245 IVSYVDTDDQTI
+2245 
-2257 HLRTPLSSEQ
+2257 
-2267 LDKVNLIV
+2267 
-2275 CGELE
+2275 
-2280 IPQQIFNCQS
+2280 
-2290 LLVNDN
+2290 
-2296 SKLTHKHNVRLMA
+2296 
-2309 DIWRHWKNINIE
+2309 
-2321 YKQFF
+2321 
-2326 SFHKQLQFQWLKL
+2326 
-2339 VDTSQQSKCQT
+2339 
-2350 SFSCTV
+2350 
-2356 LLFNFNYKSFDYNLL
+2356 
-2371 KQFVE
+2371 
-2376 EQTTK
+2376 
-2381 IGLSS
+2381 

>member
-1 MTETSSAGL
+1 MTETSFAGL
-10 LFQLFV
+10 FFQLFA

-28 RGAIPISASMCVLGV
+28 RGAIPISASIV

-171 LPVNTEKSAVHVPT
+171 LPQFI
-185 PVYARDPE
+185 
-193 LLSEIIWTESLD
+193 EIIWTESLD

-392 MIRFFTYLI
+392 TIRFFTYLI

-437 YIGVMSRLTA
+437 YIGVMSRLTS

-593 DGSNNLRRVYLQN
+593 DGPNNLRRVYLQN
-606 NVYYYRGINNT
+606 NVYHYRGINNT

-640 PYPFKNIDC
+640 PYPYKNIDF
-649 KTVKWFSGT
+649 KWFSGT

-684 VINMRHYSE
+684 VINMKHYSE

-754 DLKDVQYQPDVQTWQ
+754 DLKDVQYQPDVQTWP

-777 LPVTLDKPY
+777 LPSTLDKPY

-969 ARRLFNP
+969 ARP
-976 LLTVSKLII
+976 IVSRFKIDHLNAAENDQVVCWKF
-985 SMLQKMIRFFLE
+985 SSKTYCFAYLKMTFRFFLE
-997 INPLGIIFSL
+997 INPLAIIFSL
-1007 FSRYTTTFRDIQDGL
+1007 FSRYTATFRDIQDGL

-1032 LNNDFRG
+1032 LNNDFKG

-1109 SIALNATDKVMHPQA
+1109 NIALNATDKVMHPQA

-1134 PSACQAMEDD
+1134 PSACQAVEDD

-1154 SQATLLL
+1154 SQATLSL
-1161 VLLCVAVLFTE
+1161 VLLCTAVLFVFVSDVSFVIIGVIDFCTYVDFLN
-1172 CKSAHR
+1172 ANLHTDLTANV
-1178 FDGECIF
+1178 FLN
-1185 EFTILYL
+1185 LYL
-1192 MQPEVDSVPSAEVV
+1192 LYLLLILMILTQLMEPELESVPSAEVA
-1206 PSDRFWATMLTTLS
+1206 PSDRFWTTVLTTLG

-1264 LKDGLT
+1264 LKDGLA
-1270 QDSKFDATV
+1270 QDSKFDAAV

-1293 RRYCEC
+1293 RRYCEF

-1322 VKCVKS
+1322 VKCVNK
-1328 VKRQCASLTVNENPV
+1328 VKRQCASLIVNENPV

-1357 NFQCADCKTEVSIDS
+1357 NFQCADCKTQVSIDS

-1380 TARLCHYSGSY
+1380 TARLCHYSGFY

-1406 RVIHNWDFTKYT
+1406 RV
-1418 VSRCSRQFLRL
+1418 SRSTRQFLRL

-1435 LRLEAMNSCLFKN
+1435 LRLEAMNPCLFKN
-1448 IPQLQKIKTLR
+1448 IPQLQKIKSLR
-1459 ARLLLMKPYVMYCR
+1459 GRLLLMKPYVMYCR
-1473 EAASQCLMTHLRPYA
+1473 EAASQCLITHLRPYA
-1488 HFMEALDVYS
+1488 HFMETLDVYS

-1510 ESRLMQALE
+1510 EPRLMQALE

-1554 VGKCGQCSW
+1554 IGKCGQCSW

-1577 PRCLRMS
+1577 SRCLRMS

-1596 NTRTSSDKCSL
+1596 NTRPTIIVCTFEEMQSVISF
-1607 SLHFISSHSMCFVE
+1607 HFISFHCFVE
-1621 LDLHPRYSSLDLL
+1621 LDL
-1634 SAIDCLYRVLYLEKR
+1634 
-1649 EESRRRMGIW
+1649 
-1659 LSLQSK
+1659 Q
-1665 NEDQI
+1665 
-1670 TNESTFLFSLMTKI
+1670 
-1684 AGDFGAVELVPSCK
+1684 
-1698 FVRKLPSLN
+1698 
-1707 DRSASI
+1707 
-1713 LPASMNCSESEN
+1713 
-1725 GRLRTSHDVEVMRK
+1725 LR
-1739 NLLKEFKTSMKKVR
+1739 
-1753 VKNEEVVFPNCSH
+1753 
-1766 ELLEI
+1766 
-1771 QWNSD
+1771 
-1776 RFFQRKVCSLLLL
+1776 
-1789 KTKQQLAFSGSVEF
+1789 
-1803 ALLLGRCHVF
+1803 
-1813 GFELEASIP
+1813 
-1822 PKFQHVFSSYY
+1822 
-1833 GSPLISFNTGKR
+1833 
-1845 TIDESK
+1845 
-1851 VKTHEFI
+1851 
-1858 EFCYV
+1858 
-1863 NVLKPLI
+1863 
-1870 TKAMM
+1870 
-1875 KRIQSAAAVLI
+1875 
-1886 IRCVQLPLPLGTS
+1886 
-1899 FERMSMIEPQNCTIR
+1899 CTIFGKEGR
-1914 NNCSTISEKHAL
+1914 ISSTNGHMVESSIKERRSNN
-1926 IPGIFLVTKKTKLH
+1926 
-1940 AFSLTSKEA
+1940 
-1949 VLFDKATSQTQ
+1949 
-1960 RFAKS
+1960 
-1965 KRYSI
+1965 
-1970 LFCGHIAS
+1970 
-1978 GKSTRLKYFAN
+1978 
-1989 RLLSRRVKTYL
+1989 
-2000 LDLDLGQSEMTLPG
+2000 
-2014 CISLTKLDEPLYGV
+2014 
-2028 NLKRMNKCEIC
+2028 
-2039 YFYGEISPSNRPKIY
+2039 
-2054 LQLINRLY
+2054 
-2062 EEYLKITEDG
+2062 
-2072 VLLIN
+2072 
-2077 CNGWISGLGL
+2077 
-2087 DILLSI
+2087 
-2093 VDSLKP
+2093 
-2099 DKIFFFENCNIQ
+2099 
-2111 MSEAAASRVARLA
+2111 
-2124 LEERT
+2124 
-2129 QIKFVGTSHLRVLQT
+2129 
-2144 LDKKLLRSHS
+2144 
-2154 ICNYFAHNYK
+2154 
-2164 EWINFFNAP
+2164 
-2173 TVHLQWKKCFIAV
+2173 
-2186 AHANVDGKFIMCLL
+2186 
-2200 KASVVGLCHLSDHNA
+2200 
-2215 EDPCEEHYCNDESLP
+2215 
-2230 AVAPPGA
+2230 
-2237 VPLCIGFG
+2237 
-2245 IVSYVDTDDQTI
+2245 
-2257 HLRTPLSSEQ
+2257 
-2267 LDKVNLIV
+2267 
-2275 CGELE
+2275 
-2280 IPQQIFNCQS
+2280 
-2290 LLVNDN
+2290 
-2296 SKLTHKHNVRLMA
+2296 
-2309 DIWRHWKNINIE
+2309 
-2321 YKQFF
+2321 
-2326 SFHKQLQFQWLKL
+2326 
-2339 VDTSQQSKCQT
+2339 
-2350 SFSCTV
+2350 
-2356 LLFNFNYKSFDYNLL
+2356 
-2371 KQFVE
+2371 
-2376 EQTTK
+2376 
-2381 IGLSS
+2381 

>member
-1 MTETSSAGL
+1 MTETSFAGL
-10 LFQLFV
+10 FFQLFA

-28 RGAIPISASMCVLGV
+28 RGAIPISASIV

-171 LPVNTEKSAVHVPT
+171 LPVNTEKSAIHVPT

-392 MIRFFTYLI
+392 TIRFFTYLI

-437 YIGVMSRLTA
+437 YIGVMSRLTS

-593 DGSNNLRRVYLQN
+593 DGPNNLRRVYLQN
-606 NVYYYRGINNT
+606 NVYHYRGINNT

-640 PYPFKNIDC
+640 PYPYKNIDF
-649 KTVKWFSGT
+649 KWFSGT

-684 VINMRHYSE
+684 VINMKHYSE

-754 DLKDVQYQPDVQTWQ
+754 DLKDVQYQPDVQTWP

-777 LPVTLDKPY
+777 LPSTLDKPY

-969 ARRLFNP
+969 ARP
-976 LLTVSKLII
+976 IVSRFKIDHLNAAENDQVVCWKF
-985 SMLQKMIRFFLE
+985 SSKTYCFAYLKMTFRFFLE
-997 INPLGIIFSL
+997 INPLAIIFSL
-1007 FSRYTTTFRDIQDGL
+1007 FSRYTATFRDIQDGL

-1032 LNNDFRG
+1032 LNNDFKG

-1109 SIALNATDKVMHPQA
+1109 NIALNATDKVMHPQA

-1134 PSACQAMEDD
+1134 PSACQAVEDD

-1154 SQATLLL
+1154 SQATLSL
-1161 VLLCVAVLFTE
+1161 VLLCTAVLFVFVSDVSFVIIGVIDFCTYVDFLN
-1172 CKSAHR
+1172 ANLHTDLTANV
-1178 FDGECIF
+1178 FLN
-1185 EFTILYL
+1185 LYL
-1192 MQPEVDSVPSAEVV
+1192 LYLLLILMILTQLMEPELESVPSAEVA
-1206 PSDRFWATMLTTLS
+1206 PSDRFWTTVLTTLG

-1264 LKDGLT
+1264 LKDGLA
-1270 QDSKFDATV
+1270 QDSKFDAAV

-1293 RRYCEC
+1293 RRYCEF

-1322 VKCVKS
+1322 VKCVNK
-1328 VKRQCASLTVNENPV
+1328 VKRQCASLIVNENPV

-1357 NFQCADCKTEVSIDS
+1357 NFQCADCKTQVSIDS

-1380 TARLCHYSGSY
+1380 TARLCHYSGFY

-1406 RVIHNWDFTKYT
+1406 RV
-1418 VSRCSRQFLRL
+1418 SRSTRQFLRL

-1435 LRLEAMNSCLFKN
+1435 LRLEAMNPCLFKN
-1448 IPQLQKIKTLR
+1448 IPQLQKIKSLR
-1459 ARLLLMKPYVMYCR
+1459 GRLLLMKPYVMYCR
-1473 EAASQCLMTHLRPYA
+1473 EAASQCLITHLRPYA
-1488 HFMEALDVYS
+1488 HFMETLDVYS

-1510 ESRLMQALE
+1510 EPRLMQALE

-1554 VGKCGQCSW
+1554 IGKCGQCSW

-1577 PRCLRMS
+1577 SRCLRMS

-1596 NTRTSSDKCSL
+1596 NTRPTIIVCTFEEMQSVISF
-1607 SLHFISSHSMCFVE
+1607 HFISFHCFVE
-1621 LDLHPRYSSLDLL
+1621 LDL
-1634 SAIDCLYRVLYLEKR
+1634 
-1649 EESRRRMGIW
+1649 
-1659 LSLQSK
+1659 Q
-1665 NEDQI
+1665 
-1670 TNESTFLFSLMTKI
+1670 
-1684 AGDFGAVELVPSCK
+1684 
-1698 FVRKLPSLN
+1698 
-1707 DRSASI
+1707 
-1713 LPASMNCSESEN
+1713 
-1725 GRLRTSHDVEVMRK
+1725 LR
-1739 NLLKEFKTSMKKVR
+1739 
-1753 VKNEEVVFPNCSH
+1753 
-1766 ELLEI
+1766 
-1771 QWNSD
+1771 
-1776 RFFQRKVCSLLLL
+1776 
-1789 KTKQQLAFSGSVEF
+1789 
-1803 ALLLGRCHVF
+1803 
-1813 GFELEASIP
+1813 
-1822 PKFQHVFSSYY
+1822 
-1833 GSPLISFNTGKR
+1833 
-1845 TIDESK
+1845 
-1851 VKTHEFI
+1851 
-1858 EFCYV
+1858 
-1863 NVLKPLI
+1863 
-1870 TKAMM
+1870 
-1875 KRIQSAAAVLI
+1875 
-1886 IRCVQLPLPLGTS
+1886 
-1899 FERMSMIEPQNCTIR
+1899 CTIFGKEGR
-1914 NNCSTISEKHAL
+1914 ISSTNGHMVESSIKERRSNN
-1926 IPGIFLVTKKTKLH
+1926 
-1940 AFSLTSKEA
+1940 
-1949 VLFDKATSQTQ
+1949 
-1960 RFAKS
+1960 
-1965 KRYSI
+1965 
-1970 LFCGHIAS
+1970 
-1978 GKSTRLKYFAN
+1978 
-1989 RLLSRRVKTYL
+1989 
-2000 LDLDLGQSEMTLPG
+2000 
-2014 CISLTKLDEPLYGV
+2014 
-2028 NLKRMNKCEIC
+2028 
-2039 YFYGEISPSNRPKIY
+2039 
-2054 LQLINRLY
+2054 
-2062 EEYLKITEDG
+2062 
-2072 VLLIN
+2072 
-2077 CNGWISGLGL
+2077 
-2087 DILLSI
+2087 
-2093 VDSLKP
+2093 
-2099 DKIFFFENCNIQ
+2099 
-2111 MSEAAASRVARLA
+2111 
-2124 LEERT
+2124 
-2129 QIKFVGTSHLRVLQT
+2129 
-2144 LDKKLLRSHS
+2144 
-2154 ICNYFAHNYK
+2154 
-2164 EWINFFNAP
+2164 
-2173 TVHLQWKKCFIAV
+2173 
-2186 AHANVDGKFIMCLL
+2186 
-2200 KASVVGLCHLSDHNA
+2200 
-2215 EDPCEEHYCNDESLP
+2215 
-2230 AVAPPGA
+2230 
-2237 VPLCIGFG
+2237 
-2245 IVSYVDTDDQTI
+2245 
-2257 HLRTPLSSEQ
+2257 
-2267 LDKVNLIV
+2267 
-2275 CGELE
+2275 
-2280 IPQQIFNCQS
+2280 
-2290 LLVNDN
+2290 
-2296 SKLTHKHNVRLMA
+2296 
-2309 DIWRHWKNINIE
+2309 
-2321 YKQFF
+2321 
-2326 SFHKQLQFQWLKL
+2326 
-2339 VDTSQQSKCQT
+2339 
-2350 SFSCTV
+2350 
-2356 LLFNFNYKSFDYNLL
+2356 
-2371 KQFVE
+2371 
-2376 EQTTK
+2376 
-2381 IGLSS
+2381 

>member
-1 MTETSSAGL
+1 L
-10 LFQLFV
+10 FFQLFA

-28 RGAIPISASMCVLGV
+28 RGAIPISASIV

-171 LPVNTEKSAVHVPT
+171 LPVNTEKSAIHVPT

-243 SHTCLDMYI
+243 SHTCLDMYDCRNSEWYI

-293 DFFNMIVFSEEPKFI
+293 DFFNMIVVRCGFSEEPKFI

-392 MIRFFTYLI
+392 TIRFFTYLI

-437 YIGVMSRLTA
+437 YIGVMSRLTS

-593 DGSNNLRRVYLQN
+593 DGPNNLRRVYLQN
-606 NVYYYRGINNT
+606 NVYHYRGINNT

-640 PYPFKNIDC
+640 PYPYKNIDC
-649 KTVKWFSGT
+649 KAGY
-658 NWRLHPDWHYCR
+658 L
-670 INDSDYSM
+670 
-678 TKEEAF
+678 
-684 VINMRHYSE
+684 VILFIYVHLLQFLLNIQLNGSVVQ
-693 TGRIARNCALYTYLI
+693 TGVCILIGALYTYLI

-754 DLKDVQYQPDVQTWQ
+754 DLKDVQYQPDVQTWP

-777 LPVTLDKPY
+777 LPSTLDKPY

-969 ARRLFNP
+969 ARRLFNVGFF
-976 LLTVSKLII
+976 LLYCKFALYAVFVLAIVSRFKIDHLNAAENDQVVCWKF
-985 SMLQKMIRFFLE
+985 SSKTYCFAYLKKTFRFFLE
-997 INPLGIIFSL
+997 INPLAIIFSL
-1007 FSRYTTTFRDIQDGL
+1007 FSRASCYTATFRDIQDGL

-1032 LNNDFRG
+1032 LNNDFKG

-1109 SIALNATDKVMHPQA
+1109 NIALNATDKVMHPQA

-1134 PSACQAMEDD
+1134 PSACQAVEDD

-1154 SQATLLL
+1154 SQATLSL
-1161 VLLCVAVLFTE
+1161 VLLCTAVLF
-1172 CKSAHR
+1172 
-1178 FDGECIF
+1178 
-1185 EFTILYL
+1185 
-1192 MQPEVDSVPSAEVV
+1192 VV
-1206 PSDRFWATMLTTLS
+1206 R
-1220 GVSVEELTSAIAK
+1220 
-1233 CKDLVL
+1233 
-1239 QTAPMSAIRRE
+1239 
-1250 LVRRLIELRQKLHE
+1250 
-1264 LKDGLT
+1264 
-1270 QDSKFDATV
+1270 
-1279 MGHQFK
+1279 
-1285 TPSRTILE
+1285 
-1293 RRYCEC
+1293 
-1299 CGGLIWAFLQP
+1299 
-1310 WYFCRLCGFYVH
+1310 
-1322 VKCVKS
+1322 
-1328 VKRQCASLTVNENPV
+1328 
-1343 FELEICP
+1343 
-1350 ERGLAMQ
+1350 
-1357 NFQCADCKTEVSIDS
+1357 
-1372 SLMVEASQ
+1372 
-1380 TARLCHYSGSY
+1380 
-1391 FCSVCHWNDEMVIPA
+1391 
-1406 RVIHNWDFTKYT
+1406 
-1418 VSRCSRQFLRL
+1418 
-1429 MQKRPI
+1429 
-1435 LRLEAMNSCLFKN
+1435 
-1448 IPQLQKIKTLR
+1448 
-1459 ARLLLMKPYVMYCR
+1459 
-1473 EAASQCLMTHLRPYA
+1473 
-1488 HFMEALDVYS
+1488 
-1498 IRDLIDINETVL
+1498 
-1510 ESRLMQALE
+1510 
-1519 IFEKHIKNECS
+1519 
-1530 ICQGNGYVCEL
+1530 
-1541 CDNSEILFPFDRS
+1541 
-1554 VGKCGQCSW
+1554 
-1563 IYHKS
+1563 
-1568 CFDKNNGIC
+1568 
-1577 PRCLRMS
+1577 
-1584 SRMAIRLLSKDS
+1584 
-1596 NTRTSSDKCSL
+1596 
-1607 SLHFISSHSMCFVE
+1607 
-1621 LDLHPRYSSLDLL
+1621 
-1634 SAIDCLYRVLYLEKR
+1634 
-1649 EESRRRMGIW
+1649 
-1659 LSLQSK
+1659 
-1665 NEDQI
+1665 
-1670 TNESTFLFSLMTKI
+1670 
-1684 AGDFGAVELVPSCK
+1684 
-1698 FVRKLPSLN
+1698 
-1707 DRSASI
+1707 
-1713 LPASMNCSESEN
+1713 
-1725 GRLRTSHDVEVMRK
+1725 
-1739 NLLKEFKTSMKKVR
+1739 
-1753 VKNEEVVFPNCSH
+1753 
-1766 ELLEI
+1766 
-1771 QWNSD
+1771 
-1776 RFFQRKVCSLLLL
+1776 
-1789 KTKQQLAFSGSVEF
+1789 
-1803 ALLLGRCHVF
+1803 
-1813 GFELEASIP
+1813 
-1822 PKFQHVFSSYY
+1822 
-1833 GSPLISFNTGKR
+1833 
-1845 TIDESK
+1845 
-1851 VKTHEFI
+1851 
-1858 EFCYV
+1858 
-1863 NVLKPLI
+1863 
-1870 TKAMM
+1870 
-1875 KRIQSAAAVLI
+1875 
-1886 IRCVQLPLPLGTS
+1886 
-1899 FERMSMIEPQNCTIR
+1899 
-1914 NNCSTISEKHAL
+1914 
-1926 IPGIFLVTKKTKLH
+1926 
-1940 AFSLTSKEA
+1940 
-1949 VLFDKATSQTQ
+1949 
-1960 RFAKS
+1960 
-1965 KRYSI
+1965 
-1970 LFCGHIAS
+1970 
-1978 GKSTRLKYFAN
+1978 
-1989 RLLSRRVKTYL
+1989 
-2000 LDLDLGQSEMTLPG
+2000 
-2014 CISLTKLDEPLYGV
+2014 
-2028 NLKRMNKCEIC
+2028 
-2039 YFYGEISPSNRPKIY
+2039 
-2054 LQLINRLY
+2054 
-2062 EEYLKITEDG
+2062 
-2072 VLLIN
+2072 
-2077 CNGWISGLGL
+2077 
-2087 DILLSI
+2087 
-2093 VDSLKP
+2093 
-2099 DKIFFFENCNIQ
+2099 
-2111 MSEAAASRVARLA
+2111 
-2124 LEERT
+2124 
-2129 QIKFVGTSHLRVLQT
+2129 
-2144 LDKKLLRSHS
+2144 
-2154 ICNYFAHNYK
+2154 
-2164 EWINFFNAP
+2164 
-2173 TVHLQWKKCFIAV
+2173 
-2186 AHANVDGKFIMCLL
+2186 
-2200 KASVVGLCHLSDHNA
+2200 
-2215 EDPCEEHYCNDESLP
+2215 
-2230 AVAPPGA
+2230 
-2237 VPLCIGFG
+2237 
-2245 IVSYVDTDDQTI
+2245 
-2257 HLRTPLSSEQ
+2257 
-2267 LDKVNLIV
+2267 
-2275 CGELE
+2275 
-2280 IPQQIFNCQS
+2280 
-2290 LLVNDN
+2290 
-2296 SKLTHKHNVRLMA
+2296 
-2309 DIWRHWKNINIE
+2309 
-2321 YKQFF
+2321 
-2326 SFHKQLQFQWLKL
+2326 
-2339 VDTSQQSKCQT
+2339 
-2350 SFSCTV
+2350 
-2356 LLFNFNYKSFDYNLL
+2356 
-2371 KQFVE
+2371 
-2376 EQTTK
+2376 
-2381 IGLSS
+2381 